1 VSTRPWQLQ
10 TSPVS
15 SGGGLIVPN
24 PVEFATSPDY
34 LGQTLTPRQ
43 GTILK
48 VTFLRDD
55 LFTAYDDEVLDE
67 WTGGFDGTSRFS
79 GV

>member
-1 VSTRPWQLQ
+1 
-10 TSPVS
+10 
-15 SGGGLIVPN
+15 
-24 PVEFATSPDY
+24 VEFATSPDY